1 MFQKPRLQFHL
12 HKVRRDARCLV
23 HYFAK
28 HFNEAIELVLGK
40 LRHEMNGNMELY
52 IRFGVY
58 KSLEDFQIELEKYI
72 FSKKYSNDTADLT
85 LKLKL
90 MFMKLSC

>member
-1 MFQKPRLQFHL
+1 MFKKPRLQFHL
-12 HKVRRDARCLV
+12 HKVRRDVCCLV

-28 HFNEAIELVLGK
+28 HFNEATKLVLGK

-52 IRFGVY
+52 IRFREY
-58 KSLEDFQIELEKYI
+58 ESLEDFRIELEKYI
-72 FSKKYSNDTADLT
+72 FSKKYSSNTTDLT

-90 MFMKLSC
+90 MFMKLSY

>member
-12 HKVRRDARCLV
+12 HKVRRDVRCLV

-28 HFNEAIELVLGK
+28 HFNEATELVLGK
-40 LRHEMNGNMELY
+40 LRHEINGNMELY

-58 KSLEDFQIELEKYI
+58 ESLEDFRIELEKYI